1 VVCSVS
7 IFVKRAENTRSI
19 FFTLRPV
26 APRGL
31 IFAGCMTLAIAGCTN
46 YKPQP
51 IAAAYTASR
60 LEGRSLDDP
69 RLNMFITAALGAR
82 GSETKST
89 WDLARLTLAALYFH
103 PDLDVARARLASAR
117 AGVITAGQI
126 PNPSLDLGL
135 TYNTTTTSPSPLT
148 TGPIINFLLE
158 TFGKRQY
165 RTAQAEHLTAAARD
179 DLATAAWRVRSEV
192 RTALLDL
199 WAVEQRLRVNRRRL
213 DLQNQLVHLLE
224 HRFDAGEASSLDV
237 TRERVQRN
245 RISLVIR
252 EDEVQL
258 ATDRVQLATAIG
270 IPATALTDVELSFD
284 AFNRPVPPPDN
295 TTSALRREA
304 LLHRS
309 DVQGLLAEYAAA
321 QSALQLAV
329 AEQFPNL
336 SLGPG
341 YEYDQG
347 DNKYSLSLSASL
359 PIFNQNQGPIAEA
372 EAHRQ
377 DVAGRFTALQAR
389 IIGQIDSAAARYGA
403 ESEALTT
410 ANTLLAE
417 AREREQQVTR
427 SFQAGAVGRPSLV
440 TSRLELAA
448 AELSRLDVVVR
459 QRQALGTLEDALQ
472 HPFFEPGVQPFV
484 PTSNP
489 RIAPEPPS

>member
-1 VVCSVS
+1 
-7 IFVKRAENTRSI
+7 
-19 FFTLRPV
+19 
-26 APRGL
+26 
-31 IFAGCMTLAIAGCTN
+31 MTLAVAGCAT
-46 YKPQP
+46 YHPQP
-51 IAAAYTASR
+51 ITAAYTASR
-60 LEGRSLDDP
+60 LDSRSLDDP
-69 RLNMFITAALGAR
+69 RLDTFIVAVLGSGG
-82 GSETKST
+82 GSETRST
-89 WDLARLTLAALYFH
+89 WNLARLTLAALYFR

-117 AGVITAGQI
+117 AGVITAGQV

-135 TYNTTTTSPSPLT
+135 TYNATTTTPSPLT
-148 TGPIINFLLE
+148 TGPIVNFLLE

-165 RTAQAEHLTAAARD
+165 RTAQAEHMTAAARD
-179 DLATAAWRVRSEV
+179 ALATAVWQVRSEV
-192 RTALLDL
+192 RTALLNL
-199 WAVEQRLRVNRRRL
+199 WAVEQRLRANRQRL
-213 DLQNQLVHLLE
+213 DLQDQLVRLLE
-224 HRFDAGEASSLDV
+224 HRFAAGEASSLDV

-245 RISLVIR
+245 QISLAVR
-252 EDEVQL
+252 EDEVQ
-258 ATDRVQLATAIG
+258 AAADRVQLATAIG
-270 IPATALTDVELSFD
+270 IPTTALKDVELSFD
-284 AFNRPVPPPDN
+284 AFDQPAQPSDN

-329 AEQFPNL
+329 ADQFPNL

-347 DNKYSLSLSASL
+347 DNKYSLSLSAAL

-389 IIGQIDSAAARYGA
+389 IIGQIDSAATRYGA

-410 ANTLLAE
+410 ADTLLAD
-417 AREREQQVTR
+417 ARDREQQVIR
-427 SFQAGAVGRPSLV
+427 SFEAGAVDRPSLV
-440 TSRLELAA
+440 TSRLERTA
-448 AELSRLDVVVR
+448 AELSRLDVVVH
-459 QRQALGTLEDALQ
+459 QRQALGALEDALQ
-472 HPFFEPGVQPFV
+472 HPFFEPGVRPFV